1 MSIWKD
7 MLEETVKQSS
17 GRLLENQLPCDS
29 SIVGKVRNAVTSSVF
44 GIIVWE
50 TIKAANNAASSL
62 LKSYEMVS
70 VKDPKT
76 GQEMEFDNMD
86 SFIKWLASLDDK
98 QAKKLLEDEEERRRK
113 RRLAALD
120 FEH

>member
-1 MSIWKD
+1 
-7 MLEETVKQSS
+7 
-17 GRLLENQLPCDS
+17 
-29 SIVGKVRNAVTSSVF
+29 
-44 GIIVWE
+44 
-50 TIKAANNAASSL
+50 
-62 LKSYEMVS
+62 
-70 VKDPKT
+70 
-76 GQEMEFDNMD
+76 MEFDNMD